1 MPYVRTVKTKSGATA
16 VQVVWSSQRGSRE
29 IEHLGSAHDEAEL
42 EVLKAAGRQ
51 RIAAGQAE
59 LDLGLEP
66 ADGGPLPITSSRMG
80 CLLDALERGYRVL
93 GLDTAAGGDGVFR
106 DLVLA
111 RIIEPVSKLDSL
123 RVLEE
128 AGVAPAS
135 YRTVERRLPDYA
147 QEEWR
152 QRLSAACAA
161 HARLGPASLVLYD
174 VSTLYFETD
183 QGDGFREPG
192 FSKERR
198 LEPQITI
205 GLLAGQD
212 GFPLMV
218 SAFEGNKAETKT
230 MLPVVKAFMAA
241 HRLPD
246 VTVVADAGMISGA
259 NQKAIEAEGLSF
271 ILGMKV
277 PEVPYLVDRWRREHP
292 GEEIPDGHVFT
303 QPWPAGPSSNRRD
316 QWIYYQYRADRAR
329 RTLRGIDEQ
338 VAKAAKAVAGLAP
351 VKRNRFIALDGAV
364 KSVNR
369 ELEAKARGLAGIKG
383 YVTNLATCPDGSPVT
398 ADFVIGSYHEL
409 WNVEKSFRMA
419 KSDLQARPV
428 YHRKRDSIEAHLTIV
443 FAALAVSRWIE
454 ARTGWS
460 IRKFVKTA
468 RRYRTVHIQAGQHT
482 ITAADPIP
490 DDLRQAL
497 NAINAPAEVR
507 TNLS

>member
-1 MPYVRTVKTKSGATA
+1 MRTVKTKSGATA
-16 VQVVWSSQRGSRE
+16 VQVVWSSRRGSRE
-29 IEHLGSAHDEAEL
+29 IEHLGSAHDDAEL
-42 EVLKAAGRQ
+42 EALKAAARQ
-51 RIAAGQAE
+51 RIAAGQLE
-59 LDLGLEP
+59 LDLGVAP
-66 ADGGPLPITSSRMG
+66 AGGGPLPITSSRMG
-80 CLLDALERGYRVL
+80 CLLDALERAYRVL
-93 GLDTAAGGDGVFR
+93 GLEIAAGGDGVFR

-111 RIIEPVSKLDSL
+111 RIIEPVSKLDSI

-128 AGVAPAS
+128 AGATPAS
-135 YRTVERRLPDYA
+135 YRTIERRLPAYA
-147 QEEWR
+147 EEGWR
-152 QRLSAACAA
+152 QRLSAACTA

-183 QGDGFREPG
+183 AGDGFREPG

-198 LEPQITI
+198 LDPQITI
-205 GLLAGQD
+205 GLLTGRD

-218 SAFEGNKAETKT
+218 SAFEGNRAETKT
-230 MLPVVKAFMAA
+230 MLPVIEKFMAA

-246 VTVVADAGMISGA
+246 VTVVADAGMISEA
-259 NQKAIEAEGLSF
+259 NQKAIEAAGLSF

-277 PEVPYLVDRWRREHP
+277 PGVPYQVDNWRREHP
-292 GEEIPDGHVFT
+292 GEEIPDGHVFI
-303 QPWPAGPSSNRRD
+303 QPWPAGPSSSRRD
-316 QWIYYQYRADRAR
+316 QVIYYQFKADRAR

-369 ELEAKARGLAGIKG
+369 ELEAKARSLAGIKG
-383 YVTNLATCPDGSPVT
+383 YVTNLAACPDGTPVT
-398 ADFVIGSYHEL
+398 ADYVIGSYRKLFEI
-409 WNVEKSFRMA
+409 EKSFRMA

-454 ARTGWS
+454 AQTGWS
-460 IRKFVKTA
+460 IRKFVKTT
-468 RRYRTVHIQAGQHT
+468 RRYRTIEIQAGQHT

-497 NAINAPAEVR
+497 NAINAPAEVC